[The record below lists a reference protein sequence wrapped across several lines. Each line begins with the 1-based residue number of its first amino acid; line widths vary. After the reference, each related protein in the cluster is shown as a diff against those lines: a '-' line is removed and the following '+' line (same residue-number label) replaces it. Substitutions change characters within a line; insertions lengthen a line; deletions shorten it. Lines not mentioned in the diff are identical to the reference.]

1 MEIKKIRI
9 TPPVLIPVLIIIIFI
24 FLLYFYKGLFVAAMV
39 NGQPIWRLTLLQ
51 ELEKQAGKRALDSL
65 ITQTLILQEAKK
77 QKITVTEEE
86 MNQAVKQLEDNL
98 AGQGQNLDQQ
108 LIAQGMTRDEL
119 KEQVRLQK
127 IVEKIVGKDIEVTDK
142 EVNEYLEKNKSFLQ
156 KDVKL
161 EEASASAREQLRQ
174 QKISEKIDAWIES
187 LRTSAQINY
196 FVQF

>member
-9 TPPVLIPVLIIIIFI
+9 TPPVLIPVLIIIIVI
-24 FLLYFYKGLFVAAMV
+24 FLLYFYKGLLVAAMV

-77 QKITVTEEE
+77 QKITVAEEE
-86 MNQAVKQLEDNL
+86 MNQAVKQIEDNL

-119 KEQVRLQK
+119 KEQVKLQK

-142 EVNEYLEKNKSFLQ
+142 EVNEYLEKNKSFLP

>member
-119 KEQVRLQK
+119 KEQVKLQK

-142 EVNEYLEKNKSFLQ
+142 EVNEYLEKNKSFLP